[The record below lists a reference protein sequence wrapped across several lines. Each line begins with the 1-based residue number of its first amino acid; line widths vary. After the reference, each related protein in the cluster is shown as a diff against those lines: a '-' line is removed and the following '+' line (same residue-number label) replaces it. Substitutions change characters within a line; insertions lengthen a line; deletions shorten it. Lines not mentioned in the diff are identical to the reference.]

1 MPTTAWESETP
12 TDRSLVYTST
22 ATGGGLL
29 VVVGLGKYGIYVG
42 DYPTEDSAELQWSE
56 IKKYLV
62 NMEILSCHSIQ
73 LLAKPHI
80 SHNYY
85 NACMGPWKEMKS
97 SLTTVSIA
105 IGTSRVSLT
114 F

>member
-1 MPTTAWESETP
+1 MPRTAWESETP
-12 TDRSLVYTST
+12 TDRSKCTQVRPQ
-22 ATGGGLL
+22 
-29 VVVGLGKYGIYVG
+29 VVGCSWWLDWGNMEYYAG
-42 DYPTEDSAELQWSE
+42 DYPTADSAELQWSE
-56 IKKYLV
+56 IKKYFV

-105 IGTSRVSLT
+105 IGTSCLE
-114 F
+114 

>member
-29 VVVGLGKYGIYVG
+29 VVVGLGKYGIYAG
-42 DYPTEDSAELQWSE
+42 DDNTADFAELQWSE
-56 IKKYLV
+56 IKKYFV
-62 NMEILSCHSIQ
+62 NMEISSCHSIQ

-80 SHNYY
+80 SQNS
-85 NACMGPWKEMKS
+85 CMAPWKES

-105 IGTSRVSLT
+105 IGTSCLE
-114 F
+114 

>member
-42 DYPTEDSAELQWSE
+42 DYPTADSAELQWSE

-62 NMEILSCHSIQ
+62 IIHTI
-73 LLAKPHI
+73 
-80 SHNYY
+80 NYFFLV
-85 NACMGPWKEMKS
+85 MLG
-97 SLTTVSIA
+97 TA
-105 IGTSRVSLT
+105 IPAMHRV
-114 F
+114 